1 MRKTAEKA
9 NLPDARYYGGLLHD
23 EAKIQQDLIINC
35 KGKTNQLNGWVDTGD
50 ECQNLKIIKD
60 NQIQK
65 KLAIDVLQIT
75 FLGHTGFRFPIV
87 HYTIVGVKASEHY
100 VIIWN
105 VISGLQSWGF
115 KVDFVM
121 QDGGQQNREFTRLHF
136 KDEHKVHK
144 FQTESFVSPAEK
156 VGFCQDFSHNMKKLR
171 NATCILSSGNQP
183 FHTRLLTKNGQYI
196 VWDPWLHAANWDEKT
211 NSRLIHHKLT
221 SSHLRPDSSEK
232 MRNHL
237 AEDVLDEN
245 MLNLMKQYQ
254 MSLINGTELDSTI
267 EFLENASKMVKFFR
281 DARPVVSMSDVRV
294 NEIKSVLHW
303 FQGWMAEIPVSN
315 VSTKQRGK
323 MLPSQKCLDD
333 V

>member
-1 MRKTAEKA
+1 MMMMTYEDLLDSNILKLPSGRNLRRYKNAVTQESGISDEIFHWMRKTAEKA
-9 NLPDARYYGGLLHD
+9 NLPDAGYYGGLLHD

-35 KGKTNQLNGWVDTGD
+35 NGKTNQLIGWVDTGD

-65 KLAIDVLQIT
+65 KLATDVLQIT
-75 FLGHTGFRFPIV
+75 FIGHTGFRFPIV
-87 HYTIVGVKASEHY
+87 QYPTDGVKASELY

-136 KDEHKVHK
+136 KDEPKVHK
-144 FQTESFVSPAEK
+144 FLSESLVSPAEK
-156 VGFCQDFSHNMKKLR
+156 VGFCQDFSHNIKKLR
-171 NATCILSSGNQP
+171 NAILSSGNQP
-183 FHTRLLTKNGQYI
+183 FHTRLLTKNGQHI
-196 VWDPWLHAANWDEKT
+196 VWDQWLHAANWDEKT

-254 MSLINGTELDSTI
+254 MSLINGTELNSTI
-267 EFLENASKMVKFFR
+267 EFLEKY
-281 DARPVVSMSDVRV
+281 
-294 NEIKSVLHW
+294 
-303 FQGWMAEIPVSN
+303 Q
-315 VSTKQRGK
+315 
-323 MLPSQKCLDD
+323 
-333 V
+333 